1 MEISPYIC
9 PMKIINEYLIID
21 PVTGEGDK
29 YVELEG
35 EVFFKVSL
43 VKYYWIPKSTFYD
56 RYDETKKMFEEWK
69 ETIK

>member
-21 PVTGEGDK
+21 PITGEVDK

-35 EVFFKVSL
+35 EVFFRLSIETNR
-43 VKYYWIPKSTFYD
+43 YSWTPKSMFYE
-56 RYDETKKMFEEWK
+56 RYDSTKKVLK
-69 ETIK
+69 DGK

>member
-1 MEISPYIC
+1 
-9 PMKIINEYLIID
+9 MKIINEYLIVN
-21 PVTGEGDK
+21 PVTGEVEK

-69 ETIK
+69 ETRK

>member
-1 MEISPYIC
+1 
-9 PMKIINEYLIID
+9 MKIINEYLIVN
-21 PVTGEGDK
+21 PVTGEVEK

-56 RYDETKKMFEEWK
+56 RYDETKKMFEESGVLVRFFD
-69 ETIK
+69 

>member
-1 MEISPYIC
+1 
-9 PMKIINEYLIID
+9 MKIINEYLIVN
-21 PVTGEGDK
+21 PVTGEVEK